1 MTDEKLSWD
10 PGSPFEGPALHHH
23 HPRCLDKDHDPGST
37 QCRIPMVKRPM
48 AQERPTKP
56 PPISTHYG
64 PKFEVTLKLD
74 PGQLA
79 ELVELV
85 MPLRMV
91 LPPVDPEA
99 EAADLLA
106 IQRERQKERAEGA
119 RRERQRLIVLLRDQA
134 VEWSNMHSNVSVT
147 SALNSLAMKLE
158 ADQS

>member
-85 MPLRMV
+85 IPLRMV

-99 EAADLLA
+99 EGA
-106 IQRERQKERAEGA
+106 QQERARIVACLRRTAEIHDENAGLIKSVHTREALTLLDMA
-119 RRERQRLIVLLRDQA
+119 RAIEKGLG
-134 VEWSNMHSNVSVT
+134 SSS
-147 SALNSLAMKLE
+147 
-158 ADQS
+158 